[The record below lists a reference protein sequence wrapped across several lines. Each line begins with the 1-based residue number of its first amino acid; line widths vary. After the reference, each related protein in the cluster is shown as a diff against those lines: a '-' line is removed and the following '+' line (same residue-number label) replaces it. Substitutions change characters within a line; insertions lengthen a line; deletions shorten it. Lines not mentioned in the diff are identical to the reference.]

1 MTNTAMEARYGRGRK
16 AARDRRNFAI
26 IGGLL
31 SVALIGF
38 IFWAAFGAK
47 PEATGTLNNF
57 KVVSSTLATM
67 DVVIDN
73 PTGHAITCIISA
85 VNHDSS
91 SVGSKQVGFSSA
103 SRGIV
108 GLQIATVE
116 KPMGGSVDA
125 CK

>member
-1 MTNTAMEARYGRGRK
+1 MEARYGRGRK
-16 AARDRRNFAI
+16 AARDRRIFAI
-26 IGGLL
+26 IGGVLA
-31 SVALIGF
+31 VALVGF
-38 IFWAAFGAK
+38 IIWAAFGSK
-47 PEATGTLNNF
+47 PEASGSVNNF

-73 PTGHAITCIISA
+73 PTGKAITCLISA

-91 SVGSKQVGFSSA
+91 SVGSTQVKFA
-103 SRGIV
+103 ADSRGIV

-116 KPMGGSVDA
+116 TPMGGSVDY